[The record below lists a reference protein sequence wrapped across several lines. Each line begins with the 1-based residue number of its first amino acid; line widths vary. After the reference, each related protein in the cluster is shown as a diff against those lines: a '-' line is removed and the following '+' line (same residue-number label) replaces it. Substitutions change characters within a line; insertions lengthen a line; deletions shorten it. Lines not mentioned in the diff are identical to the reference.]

1 MAEILAGGG
10 LRATSDTP
18 VRYAVLDVMKAVLGE
33 DVFHPALSTMYGKLC
48 KEHDLPRD
56 CVFSGVGGIPPR
68 FALPSRLKG

>member
-1 MAEILAGGG
+1 MKLAEILASGG

-33 DVFHPALSTMYGKLC
+33 DVFHPTLSTMYGKIC

-56 CVFSGVGGIPPR
+56 CVFFRWAVH
-68 FALPSRLKG
+68 LPGLHCRAS